1 MSCTV
6 SNTFD
11 FYLRKLS
18 KIPKEKNGEIYTGYY
33 IHALTELTQNGHS
46 LTKVV
51 FIRVMNVKKCLE
63 IGQPR

>member
-11 FYLRKLS
+11 FYLRQAKQNLHFDVQ
-18 KIPKEKNGEIYTGYY
+18 NFTGYY
-33 IHALTELTQNGHS
+33 AHALIQLKQNGLF

-51 FIRVMNVKKCLE
+51 FIRVVNVKKCLE
-63 IGQPR
+63 IGQLR